1 MGSGRARQFIVPS
14 DCLDVFSRLPE
25 NTFDAII
32 TDPPY
37 GTAHKDI
44 KVLKGRKPI
53 CMDFGK
59 WDYFSDDD
67 FTRFSAAWLEE
78 AARVLKPLGNLV
90 IFTKLERL
98 ETVRRLYELVGF
110 KHHSTILW
118 HKTNPPPKVRK
129 TGFLSACEGLLWSTN
144 GFNRERVSYTFN
156 FLSQKEMHNFIE
168 TPICMGRERLKH
180 PTQKPL
186 KVFEWLLKI
195 FTNEHDLVLDC
206 FAGTGSL
213 AEAAKK
219 LNRSSFSIESDK
231 TYFQLMVDRLSG
243 EKNDESD
250 TLHIFSFPEDILKFM
265 DFTSDS

>member
-37 GTAHKDI
+37 GTAHKDT
-44 KVLKGRKPI
+44 KVLKGRK
-53 CMDFGK
+53 
-59 WDYFSDDD
+59 
-67 FTRFSAAWLEE
+67 
-78 AARVLKPLGNLV
+78 
-90 IFTKLERL
+90 
-98 ETVRRLYELVGF
+98 
-110 KHHSTILW
+110 
-118 HKTNPPPKVRK
+118 
-129 TGFLSACEGLLWSTN
+129 
-144 GFNRERVSYTFN
+144 
-156 FLSQKEMHNFIE
+156 
-168 TPICMGRERLKH
+168 PICMGRERLKH

-213 AEAAKK
+213 AEAVKK

-265 DFTSDS
+265 DFISDS